1 MIIKCDFSACDKL
14 QSMLTH
20 KYPYGD
26 AYVGKE
32 RNCCSS
38 LDNLLIYMN
47 GRLLLR
53 LCASSSGY
61 ITEYVAKD
69 LPLEF
74 IGDIC
79 ECLAEKPEPVVFYDK
94 GRNSFNM

>member
-1 MIIKCDFSACDKL
+1 MIIKCDFHDWDKL
-14 QSMLTH
+14 QSMLMH
-20 KYPYGD
+20 KYPYND
-26 AYVGKE
+26 VCVDRE

-38 LDNLLIYMN
+38 LDNLLIHMN

-53 LCASSSGY
+53 LHASSSGY
-61 ITEYVAKD
+61 IIEYVTKD

-79 ECLAEKPEPVVFYDK
+79 ECLAEKPEPIVFYDK